1 MKLLAAKPDALLRAT
16 VLWAGCAVVSA
27 LPISQLAHATSD
39 AAPQSQVMD
48 AASLVTDM
56 TMALKTL
63 NYEGTF
69 VHLQGGH
76 ITSMHILHSS
86 DKHGEL
92 ERLSS
97 LDGEAREVIRNN
109 ALVTCIW
116 PGTQSVVVSKS
127 KPRDLLPKLDA
138 TLTSSMRYEFM
149 MGKPDRVAGIPTYV
163 VHVKPTDKHRYGY
176 KFWIDKTTKMLLRS
190 MLMDGPN
197 NVVEQVMFT
206 QISYPDGIPAER
218 FDVFPT
224 ERQLSWLEPTRAKAT
239 SGLPKALADQEDR
252 VEFGKLPMGYKEV
265 SETFTP
271 MLDEENPLSHVM
283 LTDGMAS
290 VSVYVEYLSKDE
302 HKESSKGLSNMGAMN
317 AFGMS
322 MGQVFITAVGEVPG
336 ETVQAIAKA
345 VKIRQ

>member
-1 MKLLAAKPDALLRAT
+1 MKFLTVKPDAFLRAS
-16 VLWAGCAVVSA
+16 VLWAGSVLVSA
-27 LPISQLAHATSD
+27 LPISQQVFATEGESQQQLSSD
-39 AAPQSQVMD
+39 AS
-48 AASLVTDM
+48 SLVTDM

-76 ITSMHILHSS
+76 VTSMHILHSS

-116 PGTQSVVVSKS
+116 PGTQEVVVSQS

-138 TLTSSMRYEFM
+138 TLTSSERYEFM
-149 MGKPDRVAGIPTYV
+149 MGKPDRVAGIPTHV

-176 KFWIDKTTKMLLRS
+176 KFWIDQTTNMLLRS
-190 MLMDGPN
+190 MLMEGPN
-197 NVVEQVMFT
+197 KVVEQVMFT
-206 QISYPDGIPAER
+206 QIEYPDTISAAR

-239 SGLPKALADQEDR
+239 SGLPKAIADQVNR
-252 VEFGKLPMGYKEV
+252 VEFGTLPLGYEEV
-265 SETFTP
+265 SETYTP
-271 MLDEENPLSHVM
+271 MLDKENPITHVM

-302 HKESSKGLSNMGAMN
+302 HKQSSKGLSTMGAMN
-317 AFGMS
+317 AYGMS
-322 MGQVFITAVGEVPG
+322 AGQAFITAVGEVPG
-336 ETVQAIAKA
+336 ATVQAIAMA
-345 VKIRQ
+345 VIIRQ

>member
-1 MKLLAAKPDALLRAT
+1 MKLLAVKPDALIRAS

-27 LPISQLAHATSD
+27 LPISQLAHATGNAD
-39 AAPQSQVMD
+39 TEEQVMN
-48 AASLVTDM
+48 ATSLVTDM

-127 KPRDLLPKLDA
+127 KPRDLLPKLDDS
-138 TLTSSMRYEFM
+138 LTSSMRYEFM
-149 MGKPDRVAGIPTYV
+149 MGKPDRVAGIPTHV
-163 VHVKPTDKHRYGY
+163 VYVKPTDKHRYGY
-176 KFWIDKTTKMLLRS
+176 KFWIDKNTKMLLRS
-190 MLMDGPN
+190 KLMEGPN

-206 QISYPDGIPAER
+206 QIEYPDSIASSR

-224 ERQLSWLEPTRAKAT
+224 ERQLSWLEPGRVKAT
-239 SGLPKALADQEDR
+239 SGLPKALADQVDR
-252 VEFGKLPMGYKEV
+252 VEFGELPMGYTEV

-317 AFGMS
+317 AYGMS
-322 MGQVFITAVGEVPG
+322 LGQAFVTAVGEVPG
-336 ETVQAIAKA
+336 ETVRAIAKA
-345 VKIRQ
+345 VKLRQ